1 MKQYT
6 AKQIKNIAFLGHGG
20 SGKTTLVDS
29 ILYYGKAVER
39 IGKIADGTTVMD
51 FDGEEKKRKTSVQL
65 SCYPIEIND
74 NASTVTILN
83 NTSAPFKGYF
93 MWGEYKNKYMKDMD
107 WNYVEINPG
116 DTFSAKT
123 NITENKLKCFL
134 WKNMDDITTISN
146 VRERGTENGKD

>member
-65 SCYPIEIND
+65 SCYPLEIND
-74 NASTVTILN
+74 NKWNILDAPGLFDFEAGAAEAL
-83 NTSAPFKGYF
+83 SAA
-93 MWGEYKNKYMKDMD
+93 DR
-107 WNYVEINPG
+107 
-116 DTFSAKT
+116 SA
-123 NITENKLKCFL
+123 
-134 WKNMDDITTISN
+134 
-146 VRERGTENGKD
+146 RERFCSQIYILWSLLLDRTPRLRVQ